1 MTFIFV
7 LISVT
12 LFWALELQTL
22 TCNMKQLNHHLKY
35 LLDKQKSRGSVL
47 TSDHLVCIYSFSFE
61 IEFQETT
68 ANMLCIY
75 TNSMWLINIA
85 MPSLAKRPFS

>member
-1 MTFIFV
+1 MTFIFA

-22 TCNMKQLNHHLKY
+22 TCNVKQLNSSFEILIILMDFCLSNK

-68 ANMLCIY
+68 ANMLCI
-75 TNSMWLINIA
+75 IPIA
-85 MPSLAKRPFS
+85 CG